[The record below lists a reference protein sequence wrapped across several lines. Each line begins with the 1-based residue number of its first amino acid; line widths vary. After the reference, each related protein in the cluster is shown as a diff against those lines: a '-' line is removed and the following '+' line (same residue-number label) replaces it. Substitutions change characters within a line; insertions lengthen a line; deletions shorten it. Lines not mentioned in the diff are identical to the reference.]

1 MTEQALRA
9 LQELLLW
16 RWSTAVQLTSL
27 LMIAVFFTM
36 LGRSIRTAALQSWV
50 RAWQCNFAALAVTL
64 SFWLLQPPRAVSRFV
79 IAPLYMSLKMA
90 FVVFLIQGAWA
101 TRRPGSRPVAP
112 THLAAGLLGYGL
124 AAALFVRSL
133 DQIGVVQHT
142 LMGVLL
148 VGAGIA
154 LLVELQVGLGWL
166 AAGFLARG
174 LLCFAEA
181 WAYVLQLAPG
191 ASSRVSEAA
200 ATFRSAASSFDSAA
214 EWLLALGCVLAVSEW
229 VQRELLRANA
239 ELLIAQEDVRKLAD
253 RDPLTGLAN
262 RRGLA
267 EVFRAA
273 QPGGATLLFFDL
285 DEFKKIND
293 RHGHAAGDEAL
304 RRFAAALRE
313 SFRPSDSLV
322 RYAGD
327 EFLVVAA
334 GLDPSSVAD
343 RLQALRDR
351 LRRASSVGTPIAFSV
366 GVAEMPP
373 GGQPDAA
380 LARADEAMYE
390 AKRRRRPGVARLA

>member
-1 MTEQALRA
+1 MTAKE

-16 RWSTAVQLTSL
+16 RWSTAVQVTSL

-50 RAWQCNFAALAVTL
+50 RAWQSNFAALAITL
-64 SFWLLQPPRAVSRFV
+64 FFWFFQPPPWMLRFV
-79 IAPLYMSLKMA
+79 AGPVYMGLKMA

-101 TRRPGSRPVAP
+101 MKRPGTPLLTPRV
-112 THLAAGLLGYGL
+112 LVRGLLAYAV
-124 AAALFVRSL
+124 AAPLLVRSL

-142 LMGVLL
+142 LMGLL
-148 VGAGIA
+148 LAGAGIA
-154 LLVELQVGLGWL
+154 LLVRFQAGLGWL
-166 AAGFLARG
+166 GIGFLTRG
-174 LLCFAEA
+174 TLALAEA
-181 WAYVLQLAPG
+181 AAYALQLAPES
-191 ASSRVSEAA
+191 ASPRLAGAA

-253 RDPLTGLAN
+253 RDPLTGLSN
-262 RRGLA
+262 RRALA

-285 DEFKKIND
+285 DEFKEIND

-313 SFRPSDSLV
+313 SFRPSDALV

-334 GLDPSSVAD
+334 GLDPASVAD
-343 RLQALRDR
+343 RLQALRAR
-351 LRRASSVGTPIAFSV
+351 LRRASTAGTPIAFSV

-373 GGQPDAA
+373 GSLPEAA
-380 LARADEAMYE
+380 LNRADEAMYE
-390 AKRRRRPGVARLA
+390 AKRRRRPGVARPA

>member
-1 MTEQALRA
+1 MTAKELE
-9 LQELLLW
+9 ELLLW
-16 RWSTAVQLTSL
+16 RWSTAVQVTSL
-27 LMIAVFFTM
+27 LMIAVFFTI

-50 RAWQCNFAALAVTL
+50 RAWQCNFGALAVTL
-64 SFWLLQPPRAVSRFV
+64 FFWFFQPPPWGLRFV
-79 IAPLYMSLKMA
+79 AAPLYMGLKMA

-101 TRRPGSRPVAP
+101 MRQPGRPLPTSRA
-112 THLAAGLLGYGL
+112 LAGGLLAYGL
-124 AAALFVRSL
+124 ATPLLVRSL

-142 LMGVLL
+142 LMGPLL
-148 VGAGIA
+148 VGAGLA
-154 LLVELQVGLGWL
+154 LAMRFQVGLGWL

-174 LLCFAEA
+174 LLALVEA
-181 WAYVLQLAPG
+181 VAYFLQLAPG
-191 ASSRVSEAA
+191 SASARISDAA
-200 ATFRSAASSFDSAA
+200 ATFRSASSSFDSAT

-239 ELLIAQEDVRKLAD
+239 ELLVAQEDVRKLAD

-313 SFRPSDSLV
+313 SFRPSDALV

-334 GLDPSSVAD
+334 GLDAGAAED
-343 RLQALRDR
+343 RLQALRAR
-351 LRRASSVGTPIAFSV
+351 LRRATVAGTPIAFSV

-373 GGQPDAA
+373 GGHPDAA